1 MPRPALGVRG
11 WLPLVLAGALSG
23 GTAFQ
28 PRPIEPAKVAAGFG
42 ARSLAD
48 PGLRAYVAAS
58 LPAGRPALPPGT
70 LDLTALTL
78 TAFYYHP
85 DLDLAR
91 AAVGV
96 ADAAVVTAG
105 GRPNPVIVL
114 SPEFDAGALRGVS
127 PWILGLSVE
136 VPVETAGKRG
146 FRIERAEHLSEAAA
160 PSPRAS
166 G

>member
-78 TAFYYHP
+78 TAFYYHS